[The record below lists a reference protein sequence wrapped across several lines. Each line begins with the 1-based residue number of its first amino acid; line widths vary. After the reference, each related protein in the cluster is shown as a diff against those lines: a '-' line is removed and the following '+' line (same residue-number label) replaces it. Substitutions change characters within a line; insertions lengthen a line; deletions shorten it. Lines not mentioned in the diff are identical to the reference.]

1 MNTKYLVIAD
11 TYPYGYGAEYH
22 LFGIYDTEKEA
33 INFIINNPKIKIGEA
48 FGYDDK
54 PIDIIFDFFKYYQS
68 TNVNNITKENYISRY
83 IKKFDGN
90 PTYIGGYVE

>member
-11 TYPYGYGAEYH
+11 TYPYGYGVEYH

-33 INFIINNPKIKIGEA
+33 IDFIINNPEIKIGE
-48 FGYDDK
+48 
-54 PIDIIFDFFKYYQS
+54 DIFHF
-68 TNVNNITKENYISRY
+68 ITKEDYINTY

-90 PTYIGGYVE
+90 PIYIGGYQE